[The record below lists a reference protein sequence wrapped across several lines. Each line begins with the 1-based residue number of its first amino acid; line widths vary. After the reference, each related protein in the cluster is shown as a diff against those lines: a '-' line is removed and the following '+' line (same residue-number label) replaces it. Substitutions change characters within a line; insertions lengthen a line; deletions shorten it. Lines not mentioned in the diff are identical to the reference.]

1 MPGHAT
7 SWMYANPN
15 IIADCP
21 LHGNTSVNP
30 INNLTYTY
38 IQSYIQDIIG
48 AVFTPLGKDPIIH
61 LGGDEVDAGC
71 WNEDQNIVSYMKANN
86 LTTQTLW

>member
-1 MPGHAT
+1 MDVCQSKYNSKLP
-7 SWMYANPN
+7 SSRKYF
-15 IIADCP
+15 CE
-21 LHGNTSVNP
+21 S

-38 IQSYIQDIIG
+38 IEAYIQDLIG

-71 WNEDQNIVSYMKANN
+71 WNEDKTIVSYMKTNN